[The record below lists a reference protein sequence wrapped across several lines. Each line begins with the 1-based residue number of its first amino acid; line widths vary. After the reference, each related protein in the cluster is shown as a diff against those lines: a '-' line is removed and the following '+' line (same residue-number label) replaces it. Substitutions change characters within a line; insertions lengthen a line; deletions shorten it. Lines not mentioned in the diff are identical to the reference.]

1 MKQER
6 IVLSFIMVF
15 IGLVVAGIVFYFYQ
29 STKTVNTSQSQRL
42 ENPTPSPNQK
52 SSLFLQ
58 IIEPKNEQIADRKTI
73 KISGKTNPEATV
85 AILTTT
91 SEEIIQ
97 PSREGDFN
105 TTIQIDDGINYIKIQ
120 AILPS
125 GESQTVH
132 RIVSYTTEEF

>member
-1 MKQER
+1 MLLFPLYSCNDQMN
-6 IVLSFIMVF
+6 LFQN
-15 IGLVVAGIVFYFYQ
+15 YQ
-29 STKTVNTSQSQRL
+29 NCL
-42 ENPTPSPNQK
+42 LLFLNQK